1 MKHKGIAAVLL
12 PAVAGAVLLLSI
24 SGMPLQAGTSDEAAS
39 AVFMADQMSKRE
51 LTELNIVDEL
61 NALKLAGHLQRAALH
76 GAALS
81 IDLRL
86 EQAKHSTVMVHRQ
99 LLELLSYAFEQVGNI
114 EHVYLRFIAA
124 DPWTG
129 RQQLLLAA
137 SVDRNHWTEELRE
150 GLSQQKSGAF
160 SEQATEQLHLTLTNL
175 WLKAVQQDAQ
185 G

>member
-1 MKHKGIAAVLL
+1 MKHKGITAILL
-12 PAVAGAVLLLSI
+12 PAVAGAMLLLSI
-24 SGMPLQAGTSDEAAS
+24 SGMPLQAETSDKAAS
-39 AVFMADQMSKRE
+39 AVFMEDLAVKRE
-51 LTELNIVDEL
+51 LNELNIVDEL
-61 NALKLAGHLQRAALH
+61 SALQLAGQLQRTALKGDV
-76 GAALS
+76 LS

-86 EQAKHSTVMVHRQ
+86 EQAKHSTIMVHRQ
-99 LLELLSYAFEQVGNI
+99 LLELLSYVFEQAGNI

-137 SVDRNHWTEELRE
+137 SVNKTSWTEELRE

-175 WLKAVQQDAQ
+175 WLQAVQQDGQ